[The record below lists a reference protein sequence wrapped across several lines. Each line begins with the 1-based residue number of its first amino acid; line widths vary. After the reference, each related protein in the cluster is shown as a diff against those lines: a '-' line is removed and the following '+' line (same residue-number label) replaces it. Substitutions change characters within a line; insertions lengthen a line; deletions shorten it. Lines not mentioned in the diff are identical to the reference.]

1 MCHLPH
7 GAALSN
13 LPYYKKKTV
22 NEQQTKAE
30 ETTTTTTKYK
40 YTRPY
45 EFTFVNPYNC
55 AAQHFYFP
63 VAPPPTA
70 ERQKGSRGTGLN
82 MTREKKLL
90 PIERV
95 LIFG

>member
-1 MCHLPH
+1 M
-7 GAALSN
+7 N
-13 LPYYKKKTV
+13 NKQKRKK
-22 NEQQTKAE
+22 
-30 ETTTTTTKYK
+30 TTTTTTIYK

-82 MTREKKLL
+82 ITREKKLL